1 MTIENTNVSRRTLVK
16 GAAWSLPVVAVA
28 AATPLAA
35 ASTVTNVGDFS
46 IDGSCGALGII
57 GAGFDL
63 TAGNVALPAGTVID
77 ITTTGLANIGLFTV
91 TGGTADVQLIGT
103 TGNRITLSAPLA
115 ANQTLQLRNAVTVA
129 VISTMTA
136 NVTLPSGSVAG
147 SNAKPTGAI
156 NATLVLCTPS

>member
-77 ITTTGLANIGLFTV
+77 ITTTGSGTLTRQVIVIASDAQLHFGLTSSV
-91 TGGTADVQLIGT
+91 DASGYPD
-103 TGNRITLSAPLA
+103 TLD
-115 ANQTLQLRNAVTVA
+115 
-129 VISTMTA
+129 
-136 NVTLPSGSVAG
+136 SVG
-147 SNAKPTGAI
+147 W
-156 NATLVLCTPS
+156 VRQ